1 MIKKILI
8 LIIASNFFVSC
19 EYKPIYS
26 NQNKTNYKVVFTE
39 MIGDK
44 NLNKLITENIKR
56 NTKKNSNEMIYIKIN
71 TSYSK
76 DILAKNTAGSITD
89 YQAKAIATFQIK
101 KNKNFEELIINEK
114 FNYQKITDSYEE
126 RSYEQ
131 TIKRN
136 LASSISQKLIIR
148 LSIVK

>member
-8 LIIASNFFVSC
+8 FIIASNFLVSC
-19 EYKPIYS
+19 DYKPIYS
-26 NQNKTNYKVVFTE
+26 NQNKTNFKVIFSE
-39 MIGDK
+39 MVGDK

-56 NTKKNSNEMIYIKIN
+56 NTKKDSNEIIYIKIN

-76 DILAKNTAGSITD
+76 DVLAKNTVGSITD

-101 KNKNFEELIINEK
+101 KNKNFEKLIINEK

-126 RSYEQ
+126 KSYEQ
-131 TIKRN
+131 TIKKN
-136 LASSISQKLIIR
+136 LASSISQKLVIR
-148 LSIVK
+148 LSIVE

>member
-8 LIIASNFFVSC
+8 LIVASNFFVSC
-19 EYKPIYS
+19 DYKPIYS
-26 NQNKTNYKVVFTE
+26 NQNKTNYRVIFSE

-44 NLNKLITENIKR
+44 NLNKLIVENIKR
-56 NTKKNSNEMIYIKIN
+56 NTRKDSSEIIYIKIN
-71 TSYSK
+71 SSYSK

-89 YQAKAIATFQIK
+89 YQAKVMATFQIK

-114 FNYQKITDSYEE
+114 FNYQKITDGYKE

-131 TIKRN
+131 TIKKN
-136 LASSISQKLIIR
+136 LASTISQKLIIR
-148 LSIVK
+148 LSIME

>member
-8 LIIASNFFVSC
+8 LIVASNFFVSC
-19 EYKPIYS
+19 DYKPIYS
-26 NQNKTNYKVVFTE
+26 NQNKTNYRVIFSE

-44 NLNKLITENIKR
+44 NLNKLIVENIKR
-56 NTKKNSNEMIYIKIN
+56 NTRKDSSEIIYIKIN
-71 TSYSK
+71 SSYSK

-89 YQAKAIATFQIK
+89 YQAKVMATFQIK

-114 FNYQKITDSYEE
+114 FNYQKITDGYKE

-131 TIKRN
+131 TIKKN
-136 LASSISQKLIIR
+136 LASTISQKLIIR

>member
-1 MIKKILI
+1 MVKKILI
-8 LIIASNFFVSC
+8 LIITSNLFVSC
-19 EYKPIYS
+19 DYKPIYS
-26 NQNKTNYKVVFTE
+26 NQNKTSYKVIFSE
-39 MIGDK
+39 MVGDK
-44 NLNKLITENIKR
+44 NLNKLIVENIKR
-56 NTKKNSNEMIYIKIN
+56 NTKRDSNEIIYIKIN

-89 YQAKAIATFQIK
+89 YQAKAIVTFKIK
-101 KNKNFEELIINEK
+101 KNKNFDELIIHEK

-148 LSIVK
+148 LTIVK

>member
-1 MIKKILI
+1 M
-8 LIIASNFFVSC
+8 V
-19 EYKPIYS
+19 
-26 NQNKTNYKVVFTE
+26 
-39 MIGDK
+39 GDK
-44 NLNKLITENIKR
+44 NLNKLIVENIKR
-56 NTKKNSNEMIYIKIN
+56 NTKRDSNEIIYIKIN

-89 YQAKAIATFQIK
+89 YQAKAIVTFKIK
-101 KNKNFEELIINEK
+101 KNKNFDELIIHEK

-131 TIKRN
+131 TIKKN

>member
-19 EYKPIYS
+19 DYKPIYS
-26 NQNKTNYKVVFTE
+26 NQNKTNYKVIFSE

-44 NLNKLITENIKR
+44 NLNKFIAENIKR
-56 NTKKNSNEMIYIKIN
+56 NTKKDSNEIIYIKIK
-71 TSYSK
+71 TLYSK
-76 DILAKNTAGSITD
+76 DVLAKNTAGSITD
-89 YQAKAIATFQIK
+89 YQAKAIATFRIK

-131 TIKRN
+131 TIKKN

>member
-8 LIIASNFFVSC
+8 LIIVSIFFVSC
-19 EYKPIYS
+19 DYKPIYS
-26 NQNKTNYKVVFTE
+26 NQNKTNFKVIFSE
-39 MIGDK
+39 MIGDRK
-44 NLNKLITENIKR
+44 LNKFIVENIKR
-56 NTKKNSNEMIYIKIN
+56 NTKEDTNEIIYIKIN
-71 TSYSK
+71 TIYSK
-76 DILAKNTAGSITD
+76 EILAKNTAGSITD

-101 KNKNFEELIINEK
+101 KNNNFEELVINEK
-114 FNYQKITDSYEE
+114 FSYQKIMDSYEE
-126 RSYEQ
+126 KSYEQ

>member
-8 LIIASNFFVSC
+8 LIIALNFCVSC
-19 EYKPIYS
+19 DYKPIYS
-26 NQNKTNYKVVFTE
+26 NQNKTNYKVIFSE

-44 NLNKLITENIKR
+44 NLNKLISENIKR
-56 NTKKNSNEMIYIKIN
+56 NTEKNSNEIIYIKIK

-89 YQAKAIATFQIK
+89 YQAKAIAIFQIK

-114 FNYQKITDSYEE
+114 FNYQKMTDSYEE

-131 TIKRN
+131 TIKKN

>member
-19 EYKPIYS
+19 DYKPIYS
-26 NQNKTNYKVVFTE
+26 NKNKANYKVIFSE
-39 MIGDK
+39 MVGDK
-44 NLNKLITENIKR
+44 NLNKFIEENIKR
-56 NTKKNSNEMIYIKIN
+56 NTKKDSNEIIYIKIK
-71 TSYSK
+71 TLYSK
-76 DILAKNTAGSITD
+76 DILAKDTAGSITD

-101 KNKNFEELIINEK
+101 KNENFEELIINEK
-114 FNYQKITDSYEE
+114 FNYQKVTDSYEE

-131 TIKRN
+131 TIKKN

-148 LSIVK
+148 LTIVK

>member
-89 YQAKAIATFQIK
+89 YQAKAIATFRIK

>member
-131 TIKRN
+131 TIKKN

>member
-19 EYKPIYS
+19 DYKPIYS
-26 NQNKTNYKVVFTE
+26 NQNKTNYRVIFSE
-39 MIGDK
+39 IIGDK
-44 NLNKLITENIKR
+44 NLNKLIVENIKR
-56 NTKKNSNEMIYIKIN
+56 NTRKDSSEIIYIKIN
-71 TSYSK
+71 SSYSK

-89 YQAKAIATFQIK
+89 YQAKAMATFQIK

-114 FNYQKITDSYEE
+114 FNYQKITDGYKE

-131 TIKRN
+131 TIKKN

>member
-19 EYKPIYS
+19 DYKPIYS
-26 NQNKTNYKVVFTE
+26 NQNKTNYRVIFSE

-44 NLNKLITENIKR
+44 NLNKLIVENIKR
-56 NTKKNSNEMIYIKIN
+56 NTRKDSSEIIYIKIN
-71 TSYSK
+71 SSYSK

-89 YQAKAIATFQIK
+89 YQAKAMATFQIK

-114 FNYQKITDSYEE
+114 FNYQKITDGYKE

-131 TIKRN
+131 TIKKN
-136 LASSISQKLIIR
+136 LASTISQKLIIR
-148 LSIVK
+148 LSIME